1 VCVCVVCGM
10 GVGVGVYNNLCN
22 LCSVNT
28 LCVCVYYKC
37 INRMIAS
44 QVYMSP
50 ERIQVGK
57 YTSNCDVWSLRIV
70 QYSIETR
77 VV

>member
-1 VCVCVVCGM
+1 M
-10 GVGVGVYNNLCN
+10 GAGVGVYNNLCN

-28 LCVCVYYKC
+28 LCVCVC
-37 INRMIAS
+37 IMNVLINKMIAS

-50 ERIQVGK
+50 EGIQVAK

-70 QYSIETR
+70 QYSIETT